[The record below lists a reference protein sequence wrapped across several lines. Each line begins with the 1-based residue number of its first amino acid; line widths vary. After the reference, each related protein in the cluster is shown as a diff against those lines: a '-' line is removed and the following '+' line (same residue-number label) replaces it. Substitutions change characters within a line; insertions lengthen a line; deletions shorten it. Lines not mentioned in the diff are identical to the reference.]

1 LSSHQSSLL
10 NKSDAESRP
19 SPAQVKSS
27 TINRQL
33 LYEHWASWRCLFRF
47 QPLDEIENYFGTR
60 VAFFFAWLGFYTTW
74 LLPMALLGVLIF
86 FFGKLDPSY
95 QEGMYMQTIIF
106 LFFFFSS
113 SKLNKIVN

>member
-1 LSSHQSSLL
+1 MHADFKGIVNFGSRRNALLSGSNSERKSHEKDTPVS
-10 NKSDAESRP
+10 
-19 SPAQVKSS
+19 
-27 TINRQL
+27 RQL
-33 LYEHWASWRCLFRF
+33 LYKHWASWKCLFRF

-95 QEGMYMQTIIF
+95 QEGM
-106 LFFFFSS
+106 
-113 SKLNKIVN
+113 